1 MDPDPDFIA
10 GIQDAWARSDAS
22 PDANERGTIFEEL
35 VKIIFGGLPG
45 FSHWKSRHLTND
57 GSAEFDV
64 CFHNDIRLS
73 PFPFAEPAMVVECKN
88 TGRRIDAAGVRNF
101 IAKLED
107 VQIGWAFLVAAQGIT
122 GSGQRNTRAHAAIQN
137 ARGRKVNL
145 LVVTRNEIAG
155 LQSAQHFAALVR
167 DKIMAHSLG
176 APYF

>member
-1 MDPDPDFIA
+1 MDPDPAFIA
-10 GIQDAWARSDAS
+10 EIVDAWARTDAS
-22 PDANERGTIFEEL
+22 ANANERGEILEEL
-35 VKIIFGGLPG
+35 VKGIFGTLPG

-73 PFPFAEPAMVVECKN
+73 PFPFAEPAMAVECKN
-88 TGRRIDAAGVRNF
+88 TGRRVDSVGVRNF

-107 VQIGWAFLVAAQGIT
+107 VQISWAFLVAAQGIT
-122 GSGQRNTRAHAAIQN
+122 GSGQRNTRAHAAIQS
-137 ARGRKVNL
+137 ARARKVNL
-145 LVVTRNEIAG
+145 LVVTRAEIEG
-155 LQSAQHFAALVR
+155 LQSAEHFAALVR